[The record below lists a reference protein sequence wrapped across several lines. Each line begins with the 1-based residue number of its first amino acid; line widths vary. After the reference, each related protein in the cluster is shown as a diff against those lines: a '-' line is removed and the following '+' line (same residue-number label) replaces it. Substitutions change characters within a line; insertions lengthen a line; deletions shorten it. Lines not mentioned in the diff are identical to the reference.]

1 MERFIHKKADP
12 NEIPIIF
19 VRDTAGNIQKKVSVN
34 EWTNRYSPASLD
46 LLEIKLYRQAL
57 TYYSEQDY
65 EKAIDLL
72 KFLII
77 QTGYTHFEYIERLAT
92 IYRKTHAE
100 ALEYQLLSSVL
111 ASAEIIG
118 LPAGLIKKLERRI
131 DQLKLSMAR
140 K

>member
-1 MERFIHKKADP
+1 M
-12 NEIPIIF
+12 
-19 VRDTAGNIQKKVSVN
+19 
-34 EWTNRYSPASLD
+34 
-46 LLEIKLYRQAL
+46 